1 MKTSN
6 QHLQAQLDSWLA
18 ALDDTNNATNRSGT
32 LTQFV
37 RSFVPFD
44 NITEEDIVGFA
55 GQLIEDL
62 EFYQSFYRDLRCCS
76 TGIKFY
82 SLVSYVSYRHNHTII
97 FVKAN

>member
-18 ALDDTNNATNRSGT
+18 ALDDANNSTDRSET

-62 EFYQSFYRDLRCCS
+62 EFYQSFYRDIRCCS
-76 TGIKFY
+76 TGIILFT
-82 SLVSYVSYRHNHTII
+82 HII
-97 FVKAN
+97 SS